1 MSLHYLSDVSKT
13 AHRRPAPEPAHLE
26 GLHFDAMYIFDWLE
40 TGWRA
45 ARIQPMLWLGTFLA
59 CAAFAFACK
68 HVPLLRP
75 TIVLIAPLAV
85 GMLMVAQ
92 ERVRIGRPARA
103 RDLIAALAQHHYALL
118 AIGVTAAALIVLGYV
133 ISAIVVDASV
143 LKSFVTSGPHHLS
156 ISYGGPGPRGT
167 IATLVALPIFTV
179 ALAAAWFAPALVV
192 LRDAGPLDAMAASL
206 HGALRNWRTTLI
218 YVVAVADALLLAHQ
232 VPLLASSLALLPP
245 MLLTIYGGYR
255 DLFAPG
261 ASSFTR

>member
-1 MSLHYLSDVSKT
+1 MSLHYLADVSKT

-85 GMLMVAQ
+85 GMLMVAH